1 MSRMLSKM
9 NLISVVQQLP
19 KEDIEIIQG
28 YVEMIENE
36 NNKYKE
42 EIDKLKN
49 IIRKENKM
57 AKIMVKVKGIE
68 ICMGIGRKKDLE
80 KLKEKMIKDK
90 EKINRFEIEEIKI
103 V

>member
-36 NNKYKE
+36 NKKYKE
-42 EIDKLKN
+42 VIDRALEYNKKN
-49 IIRKENKM
+49 IHSYT
-57 AKIMVKVKGIE
+57 
-68 ICMGIGRKKDLE
+68 LE
-80 KLKEKMIKDK
+80 KILKGDK
-90 EKINRFEIEEIKI
+90 E
-103 V
+103 